1 MEPLGKTTPPVSPQR
16 WCART
21 LRHGRADARAQAN
34 EHHGDDHDHRDA
46 RHPHRAH
53 DEKVAGRAWS
63 GACRSLRRDGPLR
76 CVRDRGRADLQPA
89 QGIGRCQFC
98 EEEGVVDDVVSGV
111 RVGRRRTTIKVNR
124 VNFFLRFVC
133 GQCRAAKKRRTENCG
148 ERGNRHDQQEQP
160 RSPSHHRHLQGSKKS
175 SVSSE
180 EKGRRGVQVEMGGNA
195 GRYDID
201 QTVNPY

>member
-1 MEPLGKTTPPVSPQR
+1 MEPLGKTTPEVSPQR

-63 GACRSLRRDGPLR
+63 GACRPLRRDGPLR

-89 QGIGRCQFC
+89 QGIGRCKLS

-111 RVGRRRTTIKVNR
+111 RVGRRCTTHNDQNQQSEGELLLSFCLRTILYNMNKNDAPKHVVNEAIDAINRSNREAPAIIVISKR
-124 VNFFLRFVC
+124 V
-133 GQCRAAKKRRTENCG
+133 
-148 ERGNRHDQQEQP
+148 QE
-160 RSPSHHRHLQGSKKS
+160 
-175 SVSSE
+175 
-180 EKGRRGVQVEMGGNA
+180 VQ
-195 GRYDID
+195 
-201 QTVNPY
+201 

>member
-1 MEPLGKTTPPVSPQR
+1 MEPLGKTTPEVSPQR

-89 QGIGRCQFC
+89 QGIGRCQFS
-98 EEEGVVDDVVSGV
+98 EEEGVVGDVVSGV
-111 RVGRRRTTIKVNR
+111 RDWTTTHNDQSQQSELLPSFCLRTMSCSMKT
-124 VNFFLRFVC
+124 
-133 GQCRAAKKRRTENCG
+133 KKQRTETRG
-148 ERGNRHDQQEQP
+148 ERGNRRDQQEQP
-160 RSPSHHRHLQGSKKS
+160 RSPSHHRHLQKAQVRERKGSN
-175 SVSSE
+175 E
-180 EKGRRGVQVEMGGNA
+180 EVCK
-195 GRYDID
+195 
-201 QTVNPY
+201 